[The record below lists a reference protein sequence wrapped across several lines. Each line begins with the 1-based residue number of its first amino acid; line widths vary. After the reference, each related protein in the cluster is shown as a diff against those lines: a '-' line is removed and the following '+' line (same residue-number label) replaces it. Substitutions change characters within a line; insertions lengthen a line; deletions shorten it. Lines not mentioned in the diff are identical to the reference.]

1 MKNKFNF
8 FLFAL
13 EMQAEYQQVSQDRY
27 EIKIKSDKL
36 GTFSYLI
43 SKQDLETFLDKN
55 LFNKKMENIYENKDF
70 KNVFYRLSRIYH
82 VYKMRNE

>member
-1 MKNKFNF
+1 
-8 FLFAL
+8 
-13 EMQAEYQQVSQDRY
+13 MQAEYQQVSQDRY

-43 SKQDLETFLDKN
+43 SEQDLETFLDKN